1 MDCNA
6 CTIVLTFVPIQLTV
20 SYQSWKLMLGVFQRA
35 HLIMEGMQVIPE
47 ITSGVSVE
55 FVALCTV
62 N

>member
-1 MDCNA
+1 MYY
-6 CTIVLTFVPIQLTV
+6 CTDICAYSGNCQLSELEAYT
-20 SYQSWKLMLGVFQRA
+20 GVFQRA
-35 HLIMEGMQVIPE
+35 HFIMAGMQVIPE